1 MKLRTEQI
9 DTLAYPLVKIIQEFF
24 TDPKREKEFEK
35 WLLTRNSE
43 TSSKQS

>member
-24 TDPKREKEFEK
+24 ADPKREKEFEE

-43 TSSKQS
+43 TSLKQS